1 MEDKKAL
8 IEKYKRIIEGLLRK
22 HNYVSDVT
30 VVYKPVE
37 QIKDEDEY
45 TGEEFETE
53 TVECL
58 EYDFIVNPENFP
70 DELGSD
76 LMELSYECLNENDLD
91 LYPSDKII
99 ESFTSN

>member
-8 IEKYKRIIEGLLRK
+8 AEKYKSIIESFLRK

-37 QIKDEDEY
+37 KIKDEDEY
-45 TGEEFETE
+45 TGEGFETE

-58 EYDFIVNPENFP
+58 EYDFTINPEYFP
-70 DELGSD
+70 DELGDD
-76 LMELSYECLNENDLD
+76 LLELSYECLDENDLD

-99 ESFTSN
+99 ESFTTN